1 MAGVFDCSFSCQ
13 VISLGTHVVH
23 PDMVEPM
30 LLMEVMPMILGRRS
44 FPPPA
49 TILSHEPGYRDSP
62 DPRKTMALVFMRVP
76 NPTI

>member
-1 MAGVFDCSFSCQ
+1 
-13 VISLGTHVVH
+13 
-23 PDMVEPM
+23 MVEPM

-62 DPRKTMALVFMRVP
+62 DPRKTMALVFMKV
-76 NPTI
+76 